1 MFTWTLSLWWGTHSQ
16 IHEKAGSP
24 FMLFNMRSFSRSR
37 IYIWNMRR
45 TNLSASPRFKACQH
59 DGDQDPKANQINM
72 PMSVRYLDLSSDVQP
87 PTATKWRKANKLI
100 LCRVPALLPIP
111 LNFTCHPSHPTVR
124 SRRSPSLYLAGYIG
138 YNTSKCVMSDIP
150 FIPAI
155 ERATS
160 EMETTK
166 RPNKAMG

>member
-100 LCRVPALLPIP
+100 SIEQSLSAQVLCPNLPVLQEIRTMQSACP
-111 LNFTCHPSHPTVR
+111 LANTAQFHM
-124 SRRSPSLYLAGYIG
+124 PSLSP
-138 YNTSKCVMSDIP
+138 N
-150 FIPAI
+150 
-155 ERATS
+155 S
-160 EMETTK
+160 EI
-166 RPNKAMG
+166 